1 MGYIQELKK
10 QQALELKFMQ
20 KEGGTFLSGFDFW
33 TENLFERIMNMFIWE
48 VGGNPV
54 LPKEIEQRLI
64 INGSCAIV
72 DFLSE
77 EKKELTAFYNSF
89 HGVTKYYDEKK
100 YCTIT
105 CPIYAGQVEIG
116 VDCAVID
123 NTKLRNP
130 LMPVIEHYAY
140 MLSHT
145 EVTLV
150 KALIDARDA
159 GGVPA
164 ATSEKQKQS
173 IESYQNKLYNGE
185 AGVITDFGA
194 LGVQYAG
201 SDRHTQQNIV
211 DIMEV
216 RQKLLKNF
224 YADIGV
230 KASFDKRSNAVVSE
244 VEADSAMLL
253 FNVSDMLDSR
263 KKGCEAVNDLFGT
276 SWDVKLNPEIE
287 NGAFNEVEADE
298 KNS

>member
-1 MGYIQELKK
+1 MGYIEEMKK
-10 QQALELKFMQ
+10 VEALQVKFMQ
-20 KEGGTFLSGFDFW
+20 KEGGTYYAGFNFW
-33 TENLFERIMNMFIWE
+33 VENLFERIMNMFIWE
-48 VGGNPV
+48 NLDNEV

-77 EKKELTAFYNSF
+77 GVKELTAFYNSF

-100 YCTIT
+100 YCTIS
-105 CPIYAGQVEIG
+105 CPVYSGSVEIG

-130 LMPVIEHYAY
+130 LMPVVERYAH
-140 MLSHT
+140 MLAHT
-145 EVTLV
+145 ETTLV
-150 KALIDARDA
+150 SVLIDARDA

-173 IESYQNKLYNGE
+173 IEAYQNNLYNGVK
-185 AGVITDFGA
+185 GVITDFGA
-194 LGVQYAG
+194 LGVEYAG

-230 KASFDKRSNAVVSE
+230 KAAFDKRSNAVTSE
-244 VEADSAMLL
+244 VEADNAMLL
-253 FNVSDMLDSR
+253 FNVSDMLASR
-263 KKGCEAVNDLFGT
+263 QKGCRDVNKLFGT
-276 SWDVKLNPEIE
+276 NWSVRLNPEIE
-287 NGAFNEVEADE
+287 SKGVVIDE
-298 KNS
+298 D

>member
-1 MGYIQELKK
+1 MSTYIQELKK
-10 QQALELKFMQ
+10 QEALRLKFMQ
-20 KEGGTFLSGFDFW
+20 KEGGTYITALDFW
-33 TENLFERIMNMFIWE
+33 TENLFERIMNMFIWDVDSE
-48 VGGNPV
+48 I

-72 DFLSE
+72 DFLCDE
-77 EKKELTAFYNSF
+77 VKELTAFYNSF

-100 YCTIT
+100 FCTVT
-105 CPIYAGQVEIG
+105 CPIYSGEVEIG

-130 LMPVIEHYAY
+130 LMPVVEHYAH
-140 MLSHT
+140 MLAHT

-150 KALIDARDA
+150 NTLINARDG

-173 IESYQNKLYNGE
+173 IIDYQTKLYNGE
-185 AGVITDFGA
+185 YGCITDFGA

-201 SDRHTQQNIV
+201 SDRHTTQNIV

-224 YADIGV
+224 YSDIGV
-230 KASFDKRSNAVVSE
+230 KAAFDKRSNAVTSE

-253 FNVSDMLDSR
+253 FNVSDMLETR
-263 KKGCEAVNDLFGT
+263 KKGCRAVNDLFGT
-276 SWDVKLNPEIE
+276 SWDVRLNPEIINSAE
-287 NGAFNEVEADE
+287 RRTEDE
-298 KNS
+298 STDN